1 MSLVTWDESRIPVTR
16 GMIDDLNGIFF
27 ISILWSGIPNPNNG
41 RRNILE
47 TNFFLNLFLF
57 STFIFVIK
65 MCAFLQNSRDNN
77 RKWKSLYSLQS
88 LWSLNSEFECIENYW
103 MHNYITR
110 SSDLYFCYTISMLK
124 KKNAL
129 LILNYTLKKIH

>member
-47 TNFFLNLFLF
+47 TIFFLLNLFLF
-57 STFIFVIK
+57 STFIFMIK
-65 MCAFLQNSRDNN
+65 MLAFLQNSGDNN
-77 RKWKSLYSLQS
+77 RKWKSLYSLRS
-88 LWSLNSEFECIENYW
+88 LWSLNSKSECIENYW
-103 MHNYITR
+103 MHNYITKEQW
-110 SSDLYFCYTISMLK
+110 SLFLSYDLCVKERKYYWFWI
-124 KKNAL
+124 
-129 LILNYTLKKIH
+129 IH